1 MLTDGA
7 FMARPL
13 RWMSLPGGRGF
24 AATITQPVNKLMT
37 AEYLIDQTVMLAYR
51 WAGYAL
57 LNWADD
63 AAILAL
69 MFC

>member
-1 MLTDGA
+1 MGLQGCG
-7 FMARPL
+7 FHR
-13 RWMSLPGGRGF
+13 SLNTG
-24 AATITQPVNKLMT
+24 MT
-37 AEYLIDQTVMLAYR
+37 FNDWVDQAMMLAYR

-63 AAILAL
+63 AAIMAL